1 MGPKNTRREVFMKN
15 ISRLMVTMVLIVSC
29 FLYVQT
35 AAAKTLYDDF
45 SGDFINSS
53 NWNDQEV
60 VRQVTQGVLVSKV
73 KNSPS
78 AQDARNQTPIANAS
92 SIDIIACD
100 ISVNVADP
108 DTGGNSEVF
117 ARVDGRF
124 YNAQNSGTE
133 RGDIWVGLY
142 LGNRGSGLEAWWRVI
157 EALDD
162 NGNEWEEKGSG
173 TLNVPGGLTY
183 NQSYTVEI
191 NYNGTNGF
199 IFSVAGVTA
208 SFTGPARLSSEYTSY
223 KALET
228 VVYATGGDGSGY
240 ISASFDNVFIN
251 DEASAYDD
259 FSTAPLDQS
268 KWEVTEFV
276 REIDNGRV
284 RLSSHSAGDRQN
296 ARLNFAE
303 IWPYIEATVR
313 IDSSSTI
320 DPGDRGIARLDGYFY
335 NDTYGPGSYNG
346 YEGNVWA
353 AIYLNYYGD
362 GTLSAACY
370 GEKSLDAGNTQ
381 FEELFY
387 RKFNLP
393 IELDRDYKLSIQLAD
408 NILFFICKDTVTGR
422 MDIYGYEI
430 STSINQPFNESIS
443 LLSRVYGDN
452 SGGYMTAEFDDVYID
467 VSEPAATFD
476 ATGDWELVSSDLWS
490 TTGCE
495 LPDVDETTDITIT
508 QDGNEIELIASD
520 DEGDITFDGYVYGD
534 TYIFSRT
541 EDEGGETERT
551 YGIINLSGA
560 TSGSGSISFI
570 ATDGIDT
577 CEGGFA
583 AELTKTSTGDSG
595 DGGGG
600 DGGGGGCFISTLK

>member
-1 MGPKNTRREVFMKN
+1 MKN
-15 ISRLMVTMVLIVSC
+15 IGRLILTMVSIVIFFFC
-29 FLYVQT
+29 VQT

-45 SGDFINSS
+45 SGDFLDSS
-53 NWNDQEV
+53 NWSNQEV

-78 AQDARNQTPIANAS
+78 AQDARNNTPIANPS
-92 SIDIIACD
+92 SINIIACD

-124 YNAQNSGTE
+124 YKTLNSGTE
-133 RGDIWVGLY
+133 RGDIWAGLY
-142 LGNRGSGLEAWWRVI
+142 LGDRGSGLEAWWKVF

-173 TLNVPGGLTY
+173 SIDVPGLTY
-183 NQSYTVEI
+183 DQSYNVKI
-191 NYNGTNGF
+191 DYNGTNGF
-199 IFSVAGVTA
+199 VFSVAGETA
-208 SFTGPARLSSEYTSY
+208 SFTGPARQGPAFTSY

-228 VVYATGGDGSGY
+228 VVSATGGDGSGY

-251 DEASAYDD
+251 NEGSAYDD
-259 FSTAPLDQS
+259 FSAAPLDQS

-276 REIDNGRV
+276 REINNGRV
-284 RLSSHSAGDRQN
+284 RLSSHSTGDRQN

-313 IDSSSTI
+313 IDISSTI
-320 DPGDRGIARLDGYFY
+320 DPGDRGIARLEGYFY
-335 NDTYGPGSYNG
+335 NDTYGPGTYNG
-346 YEGNVWA
+346 YEGNVWV

-370 GEKSLDAGNTQ
+370 GEKTLDAGNTQ
-381 FEELFY
+381 FQELFY

-408 NILFFICKDTVTGR
+408 NILFFICKDMVTER
-422 MDIYGYEI
+422 MDVYGYEI
-430 STSINQPFNESIS
+430 STSINQPFDESRS

-452 SGGYMTAEFDDVYID
+452 SGGYMTAEFDDVYVD

-490 TTGCE
+490 TAGCE
-495 LPDVDETTDITIT
+495 LPDVDEKIDITIT

-520 DEGDITFDGYVYGD
+520 DEGDTIFDGYVYGD

-551 YGIINLSGA
+551 YGIFNLSGT
-560 TSGSGSISFI
+560 TSGSGSVSFI

-583 AELTKTSTGDSG
+583 AELTKASTGDSG
-595 DGGGG
+595 GGGG
-600 DGGGGGCFISTLK
+600 GGGGGGCFLNSIWE